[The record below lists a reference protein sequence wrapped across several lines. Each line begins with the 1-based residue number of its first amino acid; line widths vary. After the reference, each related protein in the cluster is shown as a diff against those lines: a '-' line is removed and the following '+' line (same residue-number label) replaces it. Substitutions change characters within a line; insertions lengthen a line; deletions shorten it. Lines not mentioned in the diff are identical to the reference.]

1 MKTLFLSPPSFD
13 GFDGGAGARYQAKRE
28 VTSFWYPTW
37 LAQPA
42 ALVPGSTLVDAA
54 PHGLGVDDVLKI
66 AAGHDLVVMHTS
78 TPSLPN
84 DVECARRSRQQNPN
98 AKVGFIGAHVAV
110 LPEIR
115 RSQQNPIIDFVCR
128 NNFDYTCRGTARK
141 AARGTRSWGSRIAMR
156 TASCTRMPERPDD
169 RRLGRDAERAAD
181 LRRSSSTS
189 ASTTTATCCTRTFR
203 GTPAAAALR
212 SARSACGRTRSAGTS
227 SATSRPR
234 RSAAIS
240 MKRRAIFGDRVAE
253 YMFDD
258 DTLTGEKEYAIA
270 LSKHMKRL
278 KLSWACNA
286 RAHVDYDTLKALR
299 DNGLRVLLV
308 GFESGNQE
316 ILHRIR
322 KGLNLAM
329 AREFM
334 KNCHKLGIKVHGTFI
349 IGLPVETPE
358 TVRETIEFAKELDP
372 HTIQVS
378 IASPYPGTVL
388 YDQAL
393 ANGWFARQD
402 LVSGS
407 NGIQT
412 STLAATSTSRPAEI
426 EDSVER
432 MYREFYFRPK
442 KIAKIVA
449 EMITSRQMMV
459 RRLREGG
466 EFFDYLRRR
475 HIVGGASAAERG
487 RHRLTQTARRIDRST
502 AICSAAPSSRRTARS
517 SRSICR
523 GRSSKRAT
531 STCCAR
537 FRSGA
542 SRAAWSK
549 KRTG

>member
-1 MKTLFLSPPSFD
+1 VKTLFLSPPSFD

-54 PHGLGVDDVLKI
+54 PAGLSTEDVLKI
-66 AAGHDLVVMHTS
+66 AVGHDLVIMHTS

-84 DVECARRSRQQNPN
+84 DVECARRIKEQNPN
-98 AKVGFIGAHVAV
+98 VKVGFIGAHVAV
-110 LPEIR
+110 LPELTLET
-115 RSQQNPIIDFVCR
+115 NPVIDFVCR
-128 NNFDYTCRGTARK
+128 NNFDYTCK
-141 AARGTRSWGSRIAMR
+141 ELSESRPWDSILGLSYRDADGVLHKN
-156 TASCTRMPERPDD
+156 AERPDIAD
-169 RRLGRDAERAAD
+169 WDAMPSVLPIYDKFLDIRKYYNGYLLHPYVSWYTGRGCVAKCSFCLWPHTIGGHKFVHKTAEAVGRDIDEAV
-181 LRRSSSTS
+181 
-189 ASTTTATCCTRTFR
+189 
-203 GTPAAAALR
+203 G
-212 SARSACGRTRSAGTS
+212 
-227 SATSRPR
+227 
-234 RSAAIS
+234 
-240 MKRRAIFGDRVAE
+240 IFGNRVAE

-270 LSKHMKRL
+270 LSKHMKRHN
-278 KLSWACNA
+278 LSWACNA
-286 RAHVDYDTLKALR
+286 RAHVDYDTLKTLR

-322 KGLNLAM
+322 KGLNLGM

-378 IASPYPGTVL
+378 IASPYPGTAL

-412 STLAATSTSRPAEI
+412 STLSYETLSTAEI

-442 KIAKIVA
+442 KIAKIVG
-449 EMITSRQMMV
+449 EMVTSRQMMV

-466 EFFDYLRRR
+466 EFFGYLKNR
-475 HIVGGASAAERG
+475 HI
-487 RHRLTQTARRIDRST
+487 ST
-502 AICSAAPSSRRTARS
+502 AKRRGENEAALTTA
-517 SRSICR
+517 
-523 GRSSKRAT
+523 
-531 STCCAR
+531 
-537 FRSGA
+537 
-542 SRAAWSK
+542 
-549 KRTG
+549 